1 MGRKPQGEPKE
12 LRAEEEGESESRSV
26 MERIGIEASST
37 LSHAK
42 AGRLPSG
49 LYSRESLRN
58 RFEETKQMTV
68 EQTTGAV
75 SHPEMGWYDIDWQK
89 AHKEVRRLQA
99 RIVKATQEGRWGKVK
114 ALQRLLT
121 RSYSAKVLAV
131 KRVTENDGKKTPGV
145 DGVVWNTPQKKWR
158 AISDLCQRGYHPQ
171 PLRRIYIPKT
181 SNPAKKRPLSIPT
194 MKDRA
199 MQALYLMA
207 LEPVAET
214 TGDPHSYGFRKERA
228 CRDAI
233 EQCFIVLTTRGRA
246 EWVLEGDIE
255 ACFDNIDHEWLM
267 ANIPMEK
274 AILRKWLRAGYM
286 EKGQSFHTEAGTP
299 QGGIASPVLANMA
312 LDGLERKL
320 RERYP
325 SGTRRAKRAK
335 VNLVRYADDFII
347 TGSSPELLEEEI
359 KPLVEEFLQ
368 ERGLTLSP
376 EKTHITHINEGFDFL
391 GQNIRKY
398 DNGKLLI
405 KPSKHTIRR
414 FIGRV
419 RQIIRDNRHSPAGL
433 LITKLN
439 PVIRGWAMYHRHVVS
454 KAIFYSLHHE
464 IVISL
469 LRWARWRHRNKGGRW
484 RKRKYFKQ
492 VGFDNWVFFGVYK
505 GKEHQL
511 FNIGKLP
518 IKRHIAI
525 RAAANPFDPAWEVY
539 FEKRLGRSMTETL
552 EGRRQLIRLWKKQNG
567 ICPICQQKI
576 TPETGWHNHHIQE
589 RVYGGSDKDENRVL
603 LHPSCHQRTHAC
615 HLSVGKPRPHKRA
628 LSKA

>member
-1 MGRKPQGEPKE
+1 
-12 LRAEEEGESESRSV
+12 
-26 MERIGIEASST
+26 
-37 LSHAK
+37 
-42 AGRLPSG
+42 
-49 LYSRESLRN
+49 
-58 RFEETKQMTV
+58 MTV

-75 SHPEMGWYDIDWQK
+75 SHQEMGWYDIDWQK

-131 KRVTENDGKKTPGV
+131 KRVTENDGKRTPGV
-145 DGVVWNTPQKKWR
+145 DGVAWSTPQKKWR
-158 AISDLCQRGYHPQ
+158 AVNDLRQRGYHPQ

-181 SNPAKKRPLSIPT
+181 SDPTKKRPLSIPT

-233 EQCFIVLTTRGRA
+233 EQCFNVLTTPGRA
-246 EWVLEGDIE
+246 KWVLEGDIK
-255 ACFDNIDHEWLM
+255 ACFDAIDHEWLM
-267 ANIPMEK
+267 ANISMEK
-274 AILRKWLRAGYM
+274 TILRKWLRAGYM
-286 EKGQSFHTEAGTP
+286 EKGQLFPTEAGTP
-299 QGGIASPVLANMA
+299 QGGIASPVLANMT

-320 RERYP
+320 REKYP

-335 VNLVRYADDFII
+335 ANLVRYADDFIV
-347 TGSSPELLEEEI
+347 TGCSPELLEEEI

-376 EKTHITHINEGFDFL
+376 GKTHITHISEGFDFL

-405 KPSKHTIRR
+405 KPSKRSIRR
-414 FIGRV
+414 FISCV
-419 RQIIRDNRHSPAGL
+419 RQNIRDNKHSSAGL
-433 LITKLN
+433 LISKLN

-469 LRWARWRHRNKGGRW
+469 LRWARCRHRNKGGRW
-484 RKRKYFKQ
+484 RKRKYFKR
-492 VGFDNWVFFGVYK
+492 VGPDNWVFFGKHK

-525 RAAANPFDPAWEVY
+525 RAAANPFDPAWEMY
-539 FEKRLGRSMTETL
+539 FEKRLERRMAETL
-552 EGRRQLIRLWKKQNG
+552 EGRRQPVRLWIEQNG

-576 TPETGWHNHHIQE
+576 TPETGWHSHHIQE
-589 RVYGGSDKDENRVL
+589 RVYGGLDKDENRVL
-603 LHPSCHQRTHAC
+603 LHPSCHQLTHAG
-615 HLSVGKPRPHKRA
+615 HISVGKPRPHTRA